1 MIARATNQALTIA
14 AQRNLQSNMT
24 RMAALQEKVSTQQKI
39 TRPSDDPSGTAASL
53 KVRAEQAAVGQYDRN
68 IANGNGWLTTLDTA
82 MGTATGILN
91 RVRDLTIQAANDSVP
106 PAARQAIAVE
116 LEGLRADLLSQANTQ
131 YLGRSVFAGT
141 SDAAGAFTSDTPPA
155 FTGVAGA
162 AVERRIAPGTTVRV
176 DADGAAVFGTGAGSV
191 FSLVDNIV
199 ADLRTGVN
207 VGKHL
212 TAIDAR
218 HEAFIGQY
226 ADIGTRHAQLLRAEE
241 INMDLSGLLE
251 AQRSGVE
258 DIDTGQVILEMNLQ
272 EVNYRTAL
280 AVTAKVLQP
289 TLMDFLR

>member
-1 MIARATNQALTIA
+1 MISRSTNQTLTIA

-24 RMAALQEKVSTQQKI
+24 RMAALQEKVASQQKI
-39 TRPSDDPSGTAASL
+39 TRPSDDPSGSAASL
-53 KVRAEQAAVGQYDRN
+53 KVRAEQAAAGQYGRN

-91 RVRDLTIQAANDSVP
+91 RVRDLTIQAANDSMSP
-106 PAARQAIAVE
+106 GARQAIAVE
-116 LEGLRADLLSQANTQ
+116 FEGLRADLLSQANTQ

-141 SDAAGAFTSDTPPA
+141 SDAAGAFTTDNPPL
-155 FTGVAGA
+155 FTGVLGA

-199 ADLRTGVN
+199 ADLRAGVN
-207 VGKHL
+207 VGKHIA
-212 TAIDAR
+212 AIDAR
-218 HEAFIGQY
+218 HEAIIGQY

-241 INMDLSGLLE
+241 TIMDLSGLLE

-258 DIDTGQVILEMNLQ
+258 DIDTGQAILDMNLQ